1 MLGIVIVS
9 YRSDDL
15 TVRFVEDQLSRIT
28 IPYQV
33 VVVDNGATAEEAA
46 TLQRRIPD
54 AVVLP
59 ALHRRHA
66 QPWL

>member
-33 VVVDNGATAEEAA
+33 VVVDNGHFTAADS
-46 TLQRRIPD
+46 RCGG
-54 AVVLP
+54 P
-59 ALHRRHA
+59 AR
-66 QPWL
+66 

>member
-33 VVVDNGATAEEAA
+33 VVVDNGATAEEVWYDHTPPFSSVYGFA
-46 TLQRRIPD
+46 
-54 AVVLP
+54 
-59 ALHRRHA
+59 
-66 QPWL
+66 